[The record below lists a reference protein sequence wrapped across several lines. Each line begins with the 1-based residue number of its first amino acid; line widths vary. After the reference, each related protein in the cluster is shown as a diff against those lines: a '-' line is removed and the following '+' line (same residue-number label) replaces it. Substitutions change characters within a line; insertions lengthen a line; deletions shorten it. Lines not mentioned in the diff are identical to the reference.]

1 MANTWTVYNAG
12 ISFGTGKTMAGVF
25 NENASRV
32 TRIRRIGL
40 LNTQT
45 SSVTGQICRVDVKR
59 YPATATWTTPT
70 SVTAISHDTTNSA
83 LSGVTTGNSGTPGGS
98 TPDTFRR
105 VIWSSDEPSLSSATA
120 DEWECLV
127 PLNIIFDA
135 GYGDSNVQALALR
148 EDQLLTVTADS
159 GTAGLLDSWI
169 EFTDE
174 AS

>member
-1 MANTWTVYNAG
+1 MANTWTLYNAG
-12 ISFGTGKTMAGVF
+12 ISFSAGKTMAGIL
-25 NENASRV
+25 NAHASRV
-32 TRIRRIGL
+32 IRIRRVGL

-45 SSVTGQICRVDVKR
+45 SSVTGQICRIDVR
-59 YPATATWTTPT
+59 RMTATASWTPT
-70 SVTAISHDTTNSA
+70 SVSAMAHDTNNSA
-83 LSGVTTGNSGTPGGS
+83 LSSVSTGNSGTPSTTGS
-98 TPDTFRR
+98 THTFRR

-135 GYGDSNVQALALR
+135 GYGDDNVQALALR
-148 EDQLLTVTADS
+148 QDEFFGVNANS

-174 AS
+174 AT